1 MHRVGLENK
10 QLAGIGAFLGALDAE
25 LGCPGFHDGDRPG
38 RVGVRP
44 VGVLDE
50 RRVQRLDAA
59 KSVGAEVSRLFD
71 AVGEKWLARS

>member
-1 MHRVGLENK
+1 
-10 QLAGIGAFLGALDAE
+10 
-25 LGCPGFHDGDRPG
+25 
-38 RVGVRP
+38 VRP

-59 KSVGAEVSRLFD
+59 KSLGAKVSRVFD